1 MSSAFPPPVVAQVR
15 ILVLCAHNR
24 TRSVMITGL
33 LRKYLAVDPRFVVE
47 SAGFGPE
54 GLPALPE
61 AVQMLAEQGIYMG
74 EHRSRLAT
82 AQMVRDAHLIL
93 TADKRQVL
101 SATADLGGE
110 FDKTYTLPEYVHRLH
125 HTMEERPRGFAYVAS
140 SVAEVEDPT
149 GRMPSVWKSV
159 FIGID
164 GWCQQVATS
173 LVGQTQA

>member
-1 MSSAFPPPVVAQVR
+1 MSSAFPPPVSVQVR

-24 TRSVMITGL
+24 TRSVMIEGL
-33 LRKYLAVDPRFVVE
+33 LRKYLATDPRFVVE

-61 AVQMLAEQGIYMG
+61 AVQLLAEQGIHVG
-74 EHRSRLAT
+74 EHRSRQAT

-93 TADKRQVL
+93 TADKKQVL
-101 SATADLGGE
+101 AATADLGGE

-125 HTMEERPRGFAYVAS
+125 HTMEERPRGYNYLAS

-149 GRMPSVWKSV
+149 GRMPAVWKSV
-159 FIGID
+159 YIGID
-164 GWCQQVATS
+164 GWCQQVALS
-173 LVGQTQA
+173 LVGQAGA